1 MQHSKILIPVVKTA
15 DARFNLALAARLLH
29 PNGKILA
36 VNVVT
41 VLGQASLSEGAEGAR
56 DSRVVLDGMRDLLTV
71 VRVEVKTFVRVSNCL
86 TERLAENADVEAGD
100 LLLLPWKVI

>member
-36 VNVVT
+36 LNVVM
-41 VLGQASLSEGAEGAR
+41 VRASIS
-56 DSRVVLDGMRDLLTV
+56 
-71 VRVEVKTFVRVSNCL
+71 
-86 TERLAENADVEAGD
+86 
-100 LLLLPWKVI
+100 

>member
-36 VNVVT
+36 LNVVT
-41 VLGQASLSEGAEGAR
+41 VPEQASLSEGAEGAR
-56 DSRVVLDGMRDLLTV
+56 DSRVVLDGMRDLLPDE
-71 VRVEVKTFVRVSNCL
+71 RLELKTLVRVSHSL
-86 TERLAENADVEAGD
+86 TESIAALYRELLATARR
-100 LLLLPWKVI
+100 KR